1 MWKRIVA
8 TLVEALRRPVAQ
20 NFHASANAT
29 QEAVKMRQSWRKTRS
44 ILLAGLP
51 VLLLA
56 CGSSTAPAANSV
68 AGSYIPIIW
77 VTTGGT
83 GQTSELQVGSTLS
96 LTLHANGLTS
106 GHLHLAATA
115 SRPVFDADM
124 SGSWT
129 QNGSTL
135 SISQSIDTF
144 VQHTSFEM
152 SPDPVSGWDLAG
164 TTNFGGAQVQIILIP
179 G

>member
-1 MWKRIVA
+1 MK
-8 TLVEALRRPVAQ
+8 E
-20 NFHASANAT
+20 
-29 QEAVKMRQSWRKTRS
+29 SWRRLRS
-44 ILLAGLP
+44 TLLAALP

-68 AGSYIPIIW
+68 AGSYVPLIW
-77 VTTGGT
+77 NTTGGT
-83 GQTSELQVGSTLS
+83 GSTSELQVGSTLL
-96 LTLHANGLTS
+96 LTLHPNGLTS

>member
-1 MWKRIVA
+1 
-8 TLVEALRRPVAQ
+8 
-20 NFHASANAT
+20 
-29 QEAVKMRQSWRKTRS
+29 MRQSWRKTRRKTRS
-44 ILLAGLP
+44 ILHAGLP

-68 AGSYIPIIW
+68 AGGYIPLVW

-83 GQTSELQVGSTLS
+83 GQTSELEAGSTLS

-106 GHLHLAATA
+106 GQLHIAATA

-129 QNGSTL
+129 QNGSTI

-164 TTNFGGAQVQIILIP
+164 STTFGGNLIQIILIP

>member
-1 MWKRIVA
+1 MPFERGI
-8 TLVEALRRPVAQ
+8 L
-20 NFHASANAT
+20 
-29 QEAVKMRQSWRKTRS
+29 RS
-44 ILLAGLP
+44 ILVAGLP
-51 VLLLA
+51 VLLIA
-56 CGSSTAPAANSV
+56 CGSSTVAPTNSV
-68 AGSYIPIIW
+68 VGSYVPTIW

-83 GQTSELQVGSTLS
+83 GQTSELQVGSTLT

-106 GHLHLAATA
+106 GNLHLAATA

-129 QNGSTL
+129 QNGSTI

-152 SPDPVSGWDLAG
+152 SPDPISGWDLAG
-164 TTNFGGAQVQIILIP
+164 TTNFGGAQVQIILKP
-179 G
+179 A

>member
-1 MWKRIVA
+1 MTPFESGK
-8 TLVEALRRPVAQ
+8 L
-20 NFHASANAT
+20 
-29 QEAVKMRQSWRKTRS
+29 RS

-56 CGSSTAPAANSV
+56 CGGSTAPAANSV
-68 AGSYIPIIW
+68 AGSYIPVIW

-83 GQTSELQVGSTLS
+83 GQTSELQVGSTLQ

-106 GHLHLAATA
+106 GHLHIAATG
-115 SRPVFDADM
+115 SRPAFDADM

-129 QNGSTL
+129 QTGSTI

-152 SPDPVSGWDLAG
+152 SPDPVSGWDLTG
-164 TTNFGGAQVQIILIP
+164 STTFGGNQVQIILTP
-179 G
+179 A

>member
-1 MWKRIVA
+1 
-8 TLVEALRRPVAQ
+8 
-20 NFHASANAT
+20 
-29 QEAVKMRQSWRKTRS
+29 MRQSWRKTRRKTRS
-44 ILLAGLP
+44 ILHAGLP

-83 GQTSELQVGSTLS
+83 GQTSELQVGSTLT

-106 GHLHLAATA
+106 GHLHMAATVA
-115 SRPVFDADM
+115 RPLFDADM
-124 SGSWT
+124 SGTWI
-129 QNGSTL
+129 QNGSTI
-135 SISQSIDTF
+135 SISQSVDTF

-152 SPDPVSGWDLAG
+152 SPDPVKGWDLAG
-164 TTNFGGAQVQIILIP
+164 DTNFAGTHIQIILVP
-179 G
+179 A

>member
-1 MWKRIVA
+1 
-8 TLVEALRRPVAQ
+8 
-20 NFHASANAT
+20 
-29 QEAVKMRQSWRKTRS
+29 MRQSRRKLRS
-44 ILLAGLP
+44 ILLTGLP

-56 CGSSTAPAANSV
+56 CGSSTEPARNSV
-68 AGSYIPIIW
+68 AGSYAPLTW
-77 VTTGGT
+77 VTVGGT
-83 GQTSELQVGSTLS
+83 GQTSELQVGSTLL

-106 GHLHLAATA
+106 GHLHIAATG

-129 QNGSTL
+129 QNGSTI

-152 SPDPVSGWDLAG
+152 SPDAASGWDLAG
-164 TTNFGGAQVQIILIP
+164 TTNFAGGQVQIILIP
-179 G
+179 A

>member
-1 MWKRIVA
+1 
-8 TLVEALRRPVAQ
+8 
-20 NFHASANAT
+20 
-29 QEAVKMRQSWRKTRS
+29 MRQSLRKFSS
-44 ILLAGLP
+44 IPLTGLA

-56 CGSSTAPAANSV
+56 CGSSTAPSGNSV
-68 AGSYIPIIW
+68 AGSYTPVIW
-77 VTTGGT
+77 VTVGGT
-83 GQTSELQVGSTLS
+83 GQTSELQTGSTLQ

-124 SGSWT
+124 SGAWT
-129 QNGSTL
+129 QNGSTI

-164 TTNFGGAQVQIILIP
+164 TTNFGGAQVQIILKP
-179 G
+179 A